1 MIKRFYGIFGLLL
14 LLSCGN
20 NSTKPTAEKEP
31 LPNIIIIYT
40 DDLGYGDLG
49 VYGGKIPTPNI
60 DKLAKE
66 GLIHTN
72 AYATSATCT
81 PSRYS
86 MLTGEYAWRQKGRGV
101 AQGNAS
107 SIIQPGTQT
116 LPSILQKAG
125 YQTAVIGKW
134 HLGLGGEQGPD
145 WNGKITPGPLEIGFN
160 YSFLIPATG
169 DRVPCVFVE
178 NHHVV
183 DLDPTDPITV
193 NYSKKIGDWPTGKE
207 NPELLTTPYSHG
219 HDMTIV
225 NGVSRIGYMTGGKK
239 ALWRDEEFA
248 DVLLEKSQHF
258 ISKNKNNPFFLYFS
272 THDIHVPRI
281 AHERFQGATD
291 FGPRGDVIVQLDWT
305 VGALVSH
312 LQALNLDKNTLI
324 IFTSDNG
331 PVLDDG
337 YVDYSTERIS
347 NHSPSAGLRGGKYSA
362 FEAGTKVPTIVRW
375 PGKIP
380 SGITSDVL
388 VSQIDFL
395 ASFAAYTG
403 QSIHKGQAIDS
414 ENHWN
419 TLIGGQDQARQG
431 MVQEAIS
438 NVLSYISS
446 DGYKYIPPSKGA
458 KMVPWGP
465 TIETG
470 FSEIE
475 QLYDLKNDPYET
487 KNIASKHP
495 DIVQKLRNT
504 LNQIKQQH

>member
-1 MIKRFYGIFGLLL
+1 M
-14 LLSCGN
+14 
-20 NSTKPTAEKEP
+20 
-31 LPNIIIIYT
+31 
-40 DDLGYGDLG
+40 
-49 VYGGKIPTPNI
+49 
-60 DKLAKE
+60 
-66 GLIHTN
+66 
-72 AYATSATCT
+72 
-81 PSRYS
+81 
-86 MLTGEYAWRQKGRGV
+86 
-101 AQGNAS
+101 
-107 SIIQPGTQT
+107 
-116 LPSILQKAG
+116 
-125 YQTAVIGKW
+125 
-134 HLGLGGEQGPD
+134 
-145 WNGKITPGPLEIGFN
+145 
-160 YSFLIPATG
+160 
-169 DRVPCVFVE
+169 
-178 NHHVV
+178 V

-239 ALWRDEEFA
+239 ALWRDEDFA

-337 YVDYSTERIS
+337 YVDYSKERIS

-403 QSIHKGQAIDS
+403 QSIHKGQL
-414 ENHWN
+414 
-419 TLIGGQDQARQG
+419 LIPK
-431 MVQEAIS
+431 I
-438 NVLSYISS
+438 
-446 DGYKYIPPSKGA
+446 
-458 KMVPWGP
+458 
-465 TIETG
+465 TG
-470 FSEIE
+470 THS
-475 QLYDLKNDPYET
+475 
-487 KNIASKHP
+487 
-495 DIVQKLRNT
+495 
-504 LNQIKQQH
+504 